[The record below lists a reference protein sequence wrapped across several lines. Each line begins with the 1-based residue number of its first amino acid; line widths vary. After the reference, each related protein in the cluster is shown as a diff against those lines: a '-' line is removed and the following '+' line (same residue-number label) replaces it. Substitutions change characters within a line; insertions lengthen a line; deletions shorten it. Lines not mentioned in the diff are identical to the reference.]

1 MSLQCVAAPRA
12 ATSAGENYLVTER
25 DLSGWSIGL
34 FGNSRERDVTLDKT
48 LSTTTLDETRVLGY
62 VGYSLFSWVSVYLY
76 GGQTDATLARQNSTG
91 TVTGGAL
98 EFNLLSQL
106 LMDPGLEEDHFRVHS
121 TVSYTS
127 SEAESGLATWEF
139 NEVEA
144 NLTFSIVNELSGNK
158 LFLPQAIGLTAGGLV
173 SVLQGDLEENG
184 DSVGYLLG
192 LDFLWTDHIT
202 MTIGVDSLDSTG
214 TFASINLLF

>member
-1 MSLQCVAAPRA
+1 MKNIYLLLIVGICSAGMSLQCVAAPRA

-62 VGYSLFSWVSVYLY
+62 VGYRLFSWVSVYLY

-144 NLTFSIVNELSGNK
+144 NLTFSIVNELSGK
-158 LFLPQAIGLTAGGLV
+158 KPFLPQAI
-173 SVLQGDLEENG
+173 
-184 DSVGYLLG
+184 
-192 LDFLWTDHIT
+192 
-202 MTIGVDSLDSTG
+202 
-214 TFASINLLF
+214 